1 MVIYNN
7 MDEETE
13 KKFESDSNKDPFD
26 LVMESIN
33 TESTIDDMID
43 KLEVQYKKGIV
54 DDIIYQE
61 QKEALNARRLNV
73 DNNRNYKE
81 SVDDQEEVPN
91 NDSDTTENLLE
102 VEESEGDLKQATKE
116 STDPVK
122 DAFNKIN
129 NIISEKMIEELPNL
143 PESLLQYSESSKT
156 GSELLGGIEVDY
168 ALGNINE
175 EECISLLRDI
185 EEYIK
190 ESLTEEFSIGTML
203 PQCGSTKGVGDYK
216 KVDKELGI
224 EDCAIDPEFEDIIS
238 EEDKDK
244 VLVKKVTTESVDN
257 FNKLMDFDLSLLTES
272 DEGYNEV
279 NKVISELSA
288 IVKPFEEAT
297 NEDKKAFISKAC
309 ELIRENLYTESLT
322 DKIKDHSIPV
332 NIIVNTVKKDFNNM
346 VRGKEPSSYIKVDY
360 NTTFEGCNKLLGTI
374 GNSLITEKKNILQEE
389 KEYNE
394 TLSDILVGEAV
405 IEFIKDPEVSYN
417 EFTEASVK
425 ELVTRVQTNSTI
437 PDITKK
443 KIAKKEIL
451 KAKLKALKKNK
462 YAKNNTLETKK
473 ELIGVA
479 KSIEKDKKD
488 LKVSSKD
495 INEYGKDM
503 SKVIALQESKASQ
516 YKRNISEM
524 QTVEEMKEMKES
536 LENEMM
542 IAQENAD
549 NKTVEFNKDLLRYL
563 NKTIATTESYTTE
576 SVSLFTAMNAI
587 VGLAW
592 TALAVTGIK
601 VVTDFVKAKKTVKAF
616 AKENP
621 DYHQVSKLKK
631 KVYTVKP
638 YTLEKDKE
646 ITGNAFTK
654 WLKSGTKNKTV
665 TVYSYNNEDV
675 FSLACETNRIVSVG
689 ADSLTTIT
697 KYYFAPMSANGKK
710 YADMYKSDALLSK
723 KVWNQDIKKYLK
735 SVAEKLKVEVSE
747 EDVKESAEEFKE
759 VEELALLIEAANID
773 SEIKPIIDKLNR
785 KGYKTKYSSAG
796 HEHLRKK
803 GDEDKDGV
811 YYGKGYSDARIMFEQ
826 DYKFPKA
833 PRYWKWRKVDGKDY
847 LDIVPLVYSKKNADD
862 AFADWKKKYL
872 ASLSEWVDQL
882 PERGKVEGP
891 DASEHT
897 KSVNPDKE
905 VKESV
910 DESYNNLFDSLM
922 FEYGMEIEE

>member
-1 MVIYNN
+1 MIIYNN

-43 KLEVQYKKGIV
+43 KLEIQYEKGIV
-54 DDIIYQE
+54 DDITYQE
-61 QKEALNARRLNV
+61 QKEALNARRLNE
-73 DNNRNYKE
+73 DNNKNYKE
-81 SVDDQEEVPN
+81 SVDEPEEDPN
-91 NDSDTTENLLE
+91 NNSDTTKNLLKA
-102 VEESEGDLKQATKE
+102 EESEGDLKQATKE
-116 STDPVK
+116 SANPIK
-122 DAFNKIN
+122 DAFNEIN
-129 NIISEKMIEELPNL
+129 SIISEKMIEELPNL

-190 ESLTEEFSIGTML
+190 ESLKEEFSIGTML
-203 PQCGSTKGVGDYK
+203 PQCGSTEGVGDYK
-216 KVDKELGI
+216 KVDEELGI

-238 EEDKDK
+238 EEDEDK
-244 VLVKKVTTESVDN
+244 VLVKKIATESVDN
-257 FNKLMDFDLSLLTES
+257 FNKLMNFDLSLLTES
-272 DEGYNEV
+272 DEGYNEA

-288 IVKPFEEAT
+288 VVKPFEEAT
-297 NEDKKAFISKAC
+297 NEDKKVFISKAC

-322 DKIKDHSIPV
+322 DKIKDYSIPV

-394 TLSDILVGEAV
+394 TIGDILVGEAV
-405 IEFIKDPEVSYN
+405 LEFIKDPEVSYN
-417 EFTEASVK
+417 EFTEGAVK
-425 ELVTRVQTNSTI
+425 ELITKVKTNNII
-437 PDITKK
+437 PDAIKK

-462 YAKNNTLETKK
+462 YAKNNTLSTKK
-473 ELIGVA
+473 ELISIA
-479 KSIEKDKKD
+479 KDIEKAKKD
-488 LKVSSKD
+488 LEIPSKD
-495 INEYGKDM
+495 IDEYGKDIE
-503 SKVIALQESKASQ
+503 KVIALQESTASQ

-524 QTVEEMKEMKES
+524 KTVEEMKEMKES
-536 LENEMM
+536 LENEMT

-549 NKTVEFNKDLLRYL
+549 NETIEFDKDLLRYL
-563 NKTIATTESYTTE
+563 NKTIATTESYTIE
-576 SVSLFTAMNAI
+576 SVNPIAAMSAI
-587 VGLAW
+587 IGLAW
-592 TALAVTGIK
+592 TAVAVTGIK
-601 VVTDFVKAKKTVKAF
+601 VVTDFVRAKKTVKAF
-616 AKENP
+616 AKENS
-621 DYHQVSKLKK
+621 DYHRVSKLKK

-675 FSLACETNRIVSVG
+675 FSLACETNKIIG
-689 ADSLTTIT
+689 ANSLTTIT

-710 YADMYKSDALLSK
+710 YANMYKSDVLLSK

-803 GDEDKDGV
+803 VDKDRDGV
-811 YYGKGYSDARIMFEQ
+811 YYGKGYSDARIMFDA

-847 LDIVPLVYSKKNADD
+847 LDVVPLVYSKKNADD
-862 AFADWKKKYL
+862 AFDDWKNKYL
-872 ASLSEWVDQL
+872 ASLSEWVDNL
-882 PERGKVEGP
+882 PERGDVEGK

-897 KSVNPDKE
+897 KTVNPDKE

-910 DESYNNLFDSLM
+910 DESYDNLFESLM
-922 FEYGMEIEE
+922 FEYGMETEE

>member
-1 MVIYNN
+1 M
-7 MDEETE
+7 
-13 KKFESDSNKDPFD
+13 
-26 LVMESIN
+26 
-33 TESTIDDMID
+33 
-43 KLEVQYKKGIV
+43 
-54 DDIIYQE
+54 
-61 QKEALNARRLNV
+61 
-73 DNNRNYKE
+73 
-81 SVDDQEEVPN
+81 
-91 NDSDTTENLLE
+91 
-102 VEESEGDLKQATKE
+102 
-116 STDPVK
+116 
-122 DAFNKIN
+122 
-129 NIISEKMIEELPNL
+129 IISE
-143 PESLLQYSESSKT
+143 
-156 GSELLGGIEVDY
+156 
-168 ALGNINE
+168 
-175 EECISLLRDI
+175 
-185 EEYIK
+185 
-190 ESLTEEFSIGTML
+190 
-203 PQCGSTKGVGDYK
+203 
-216 KVDKELGI
+216 
-224 EDCAIDPEFEDIIS
+224 
-238 EEDKDK
+238 
-244 VLVKKVTTESVDN
+244 TTDV
-257 FNKLMDFDLSLLTES
+257 
-272 DEGYNEV
+272 
-279 NKVISELSA
+279 
-288 IVKPFEEAT
+288 
-297 NEDKKAFISKAC
+297 
-309 ELIRENLYTESLT
+309 
-322 DKIKDHSIPV
+322 
-332 NIIVNTVKKDFNNM
+332 
-346 VRGKEPSSYIKVDY
+346 
-360 NTTFEGCNKLLGTI
+360 
-374 GNSLITEKKNILQEE
+374 
-389 KEYNE
+389 
-394 TLSDILVGEAV
+394 
-405 IEFIKDPEVSYN
+405 
-417 EFTEASVK
+417 
-425 ELVTRVQTNSTI
+425 
-437 PDITKK
+437 TKK

-462 YAKNNTLETKK
+462 NDKDAVTTAKKD
-473 ELIGVA
+473 LISTA

-488 LKVSSKD
+488 LKISTKVIKEYSND
-495 INEYGKDM
+495 IHT
-503 SKVIALQESKASQ
+503 VIALQESKASQ

-524 QTVEEMKEMKES
+524 QTVEEMREMKES
-536 LENEMM
+536 LENEMT

-549 NKTVEFNKDLLRYL
+549 NETIEFDKDLLRYL
-563 NKTIATTESYTTE
+563 NKTIATTESYTIE
-576 SVSLFTAMNAI
+576 SVNPIAAMSAI

-592 TALAVTGIK
+592 TAVAVTGIK
-601 VVTDFVKAKKTVKAF
+601 VVTDFVRAKKTVKAF
-616 AKENP
+616 AKENS

-675 FSLACETNRIVSVG
+675 FSLACETNRIVG
-689 ADSLTTIT
+689 GNSLTTIT

-710 YADMYKSDALLSK
+710 YANMYRSDALLSK

-735 SVAEKLKVEVSE
+735 SVAEKLKVDVTE
-747 EDVKESAEEFKE
+747 EDIKESAEEFKE

-796 HEHLRKK
+796 HEHLRKM

-910 DESYNNLFDSLM
+910 DESYNDLFDSLM